1 MADEGVKPAP
11 GQVQQPPADSSK
23 PAEQPNDAPADT
35 KKEGDKTSPETP
47 TQMVDGKP
55 ALHVK
60 VYSPFK
66 TFFDETA
73 FSLSGVNLTGPFDI
87 LPKHH
92 NFISLVEPCELVIQA
107 PNGEKR
113 IRISG
118 GVMHVKAD
126 KVTVLLDA

>member
-11 GQVQQPPADSSK
+11 DQVAQPPADDGK
-23 PAEQPNDAPADT
+23 PEQAPKET
-35 KKEGDKTSPETP
+35 PQKEGEAATASQGE
-47 TQMVDGKP
+47 MVDGKP
-55 ALHVK
+55 VLYVK

-66 TFFDETA
+66 TFFDERA
-73 FSLSGVNLTGPFDI
+73 FSLSGVTLTGPFDI

-126 KVTVLLDA
+126 KATVLLDA